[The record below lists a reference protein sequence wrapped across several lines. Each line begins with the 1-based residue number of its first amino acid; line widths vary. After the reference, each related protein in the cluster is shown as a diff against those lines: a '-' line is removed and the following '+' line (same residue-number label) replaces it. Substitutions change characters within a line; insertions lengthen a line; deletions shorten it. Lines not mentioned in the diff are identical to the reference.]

1 MKLKRG
7 KMLVDPPACASSDIA
22 FTLIIFFL
30 VCAAVQPETGLSQA
44 LPKTEEKSEEREQ
57 SKNLEVSITPSSI
70 VLNGS
75 PLQLPE
81 FARRLSAELNKKTR
95 EQDKIVVVKSAPDTP
110 YPIWINVSRTIDDA
124 GGILTLELESERT
137 IEVK

>member
-7 KMLVDPPACASSDIA
+7 MMLVDPPACASSDIA

-30 VCAAVQPETGLSQA
+30 VCAAVQPETGMPQA
-44 LPKTEEKSEEREQ
+44 LPKTEAKTDKRDQ
-57 SKNLEVSITPSSI
+57 SQNIEVSITATGI

-81 FARRLSAELNKKTR
+81 FGQRIAAALRQKTR
-95 EQDKIVVVKSAPDTP
+95 EADRIVVVRSAPETP
-110 YPIWINVSRTIDDA
+110 YPTWLHVSQAIDRA

-137 IEVK
+137 INVE

>member
-7 KMLVDPPACASSDIA
+7 KMLVDPPECASSDIA

-30 VCAAVQPETGLSQA
+30 VCAAVQPETGMSQV
-44 LPKTEEKSEEREQ
+44 LPKAEEKSEERQQ
-57 SKNLEVSITPSSI
+57 SKNLEVSITPTSI

-81 FARRLSAELNKKTR
+81 FTRRIAAELKTKTR
-95 EQDKIVVVKSAPDTP
+95 EQDRIVVVKSAPETP
-110 YPIWINVSRTIDDA
+110 YPAWIRVSRAIDSA
-124 GGILTLELESERT
+124 GGILTLEVESEKT
-137 IEVK
+137 IQIK

>member
-30 VCAAVQPETGLSQA
+30 VCAAVQPETGMSQI
-44 LPKTEEKSEEREQ
+44 LPKTEEKSEKRDQ
-57 SKNLEVSITPSSI
+57 SQNLEVSITPSSI

-81 FARRLSAELNKKTR
+81 FTRRIAAELKSKTR
-95 EQDKIVVVKSAPDTP
+95 EQDRIVVVKSAPDTP
-110 YPIWINVSRTIDDA
+110 YPVWIGVSRAIDLA
-124 GGILTLELESERT
+124 GGILTLELESEQT
-137 IEVK
+137 IQVK

>member
-1 MKLKRG
+1 VKLKRG
-7 KMLVDPPACASSDIA
+7 TLLIDPPGCASADIA

-30 VCAAVQPETGLSQA
+30 VCAAVQPETGMPQS
-44 LPKTEEKSEEREQ
+44 LPKTEAKSEKREQ
-57 SKNLEVSITPSSI
+57 SQNLEVSITRSNI

-81 FARRLSAELNKKTR
+81 FATRIATELKQKSKEADR
-95 EQDKIVVVKSAPDTP
+95 IVVVKSSPDTP
-110 YPIWINVSRTIDDA
+110 YPTWIQVSQAIDQA

-137 IEVK
+137 INVE

>member
-1 MKLKRG
+1 MRLKRG
-7 KMLVDPPACASSDIA
+7 KLLVDPPACASSDIA

-30 VCAAVQPETGLSQA
+30 VCAAVQPETGMSQA

-81 FARRLSAELNKKTR
+81 FTRRIAAELKTKTR
-95 EQDKIVVVKSAPDTP
+95 EQDRIVVVKSAPDTP
-110 YPIWINVSRTIDDA
+110 YPAWIGVSRAIDSA
-124 GGILTLELESERT
+124 GGILTLEIESERT
-137 IEVK
+137 IPVE

>member
-7 KMLVDPPACASSDIA
+7 TLLIEPPGCASSDIA

-30 VCAAVQPETGLSQA
+30 VCAAVQPETGVPQT
-44 LPKTEEKSEEREQ
+44 LPKTEAKAEKRDQ
-57 SKNLEVSITPSSI
+57 SQNLEVSITPSSI

-81 FARRLSAELNKKTR
+81 FATRIAAELKQKSR
-95 EQDKIVVVKSAPDTP
+95 EADRIVVVKSSPDTP
-110 YPIWINVSRTIDDA
+110 YPKWMQVSQVIDKA
-124 GGILTLELESERT
+124 GGILTLELESKET
-137 IEVK
+137 ISVE

>member
-7 KMLVDPPACASSDIA
+7 KMLVDPPECASSDIA

-30 VCAAVQPETGLSQA
+30 VCAAVQPETGMSQV
-44 LPKTEEKSEEREQ
+44 LPKAEEKSEERQQ
-57 SKNLEVSITPSSI
+57 SKNLEVSITPTSI

-81 FARRLSAELNKKTR
+81 FTRRIAAELKTKTR
-95 EQDKIVVVKSAPDTP
+95 EQDRIVVVKSAPETL
-110 YPIWINVSRTIDDA
+110 YPAWIRVSRAIDSA
-124 GGILTLELESERT
+124 GGILTLEVESEKT
-137 IEVK
+137 IQIK

>member
-1 MKLKRG
+1 
-7 KMLVDPPACASSDIA
+7 MLIDPPGCASSDIA

-30 VCAAVQPETGLSQA
+30 VCAAVQPETGMPQS
-44 LPKTEEKSEEREQ
+44 LPKTEAKSEKREQ
-57 SKNLEVSITPSSI
+57 SQNLEVSITRSNI

-81 FARRLSAELNKKTR
+81 FATRIATELKQKSKEADR
-95 EQDKIVVVKSAPDTP
+95 IVVVKSSPDTP
-110 YPIWINVSRTIDDA
+110 YPTWIQVSQAIDQA

-137 IEVK
+137 INVE